1 MMPTS
6 NGAAR
11 PPRRPRLLAT
21 LLLPLVIVACATE
34 DAVRPVAPVDAP
46 ALLAA
51 RLPPAVAGFRRGTD
65 AAINQPLAGVE
76 VAYATEG
83 RQAAGFVQVLRPPG
97 ASPPPDGTAS
107 ELVQEEYRRWRE
119 ETARGLMRSRRL
131 TVVAEFDEPAAA
143 PLFRC
148 AALEGSYGR
157 QPVQSQICVGAA
169 GGQLL
174 RLRASMPRRNP
185 PVADPR
191 AFAREIAGG
200 LRGQPVM
207 AEMPPLALDP
217 GIPASGE
224 SGPAVP
230 VATPRATGRTPPA
243 RTTTRA
249 TAPARAGAAPVRA
262 APRAGT
268 TAPAPSRR

>member
-11 PPRRPRLLAT
+11 PPRTPSSLAA
-21 LLLPLVIVACATE
+21 LLLPLLLVACATDE
-34 DAVRPVAPVDAP
+34 AVRPVAPVDAP

-51 RLPPAVAGFRRGTD
+51 RLPPAAAGFRRGVD
-65 AAINQPLAGVE
+65 AAVEQPLPGVE

-83 RQAAGFVQVLRPPG
+83 RQAAGFVQVLRPP
-97 ASPPPDGTAS
+97 STPPPDGTAS
-107 ELVQEEYRRWRE
+107 PLVEDEFRRWRD
-119 ETARGLMRSRRL
+119 ETARGLLRSRRL
-131 TVVAEFDEPAAA
+131 TVVAEFEEPAAA

-169 GGQLL
+169 GGQVL

-200 LRGQPVM
+200 LRGQAVM
-207 AEMPPLALDP
+207 AEMPSLPFDP
-217 GIPASGE
+217 NQPT
-224 SGPAVP
+224 P
-230 VATPRATGRTPPA
+230 VAAPVPAAAPSPTRRAAAPP
-243 RTTTRA
+243 RA

-268 TAPAPSRR
+268 TAPARARR